1 MTHIEGDFKLP
12 ILPTDDPLLPSPNS
26 TDETPE
32 EEKKNES
39 PEELQLKEK
48 EDKKDTPGMILP

>member
-48 EDKKDTPGMILP
+48 KKIKKIHRV